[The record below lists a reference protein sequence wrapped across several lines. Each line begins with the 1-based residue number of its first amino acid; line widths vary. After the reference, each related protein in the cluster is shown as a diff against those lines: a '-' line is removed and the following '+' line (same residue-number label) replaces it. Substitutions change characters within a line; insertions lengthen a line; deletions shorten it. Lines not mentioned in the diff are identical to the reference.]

1 MAAEWCRL
9 RYACHMISRHFIHLS
24 TSRESGRLLLSLMA
38 VVVAFTLLLFT
49 LTLDRTDTDGVSE
62 YTQAEFMLSAAGH
75 PPAFGDK
82 RWRPLTMPD
91 LWWHRGEMADSGW
104 YRLHIPA
111 AHIPETLQGIYLFR
125 LHMNAAVYFNGE
137 LLGDGGSMAE
147 PLARNWNR
155 PLYFNVPRPL
165 WRVGDNELLINLRTY
180 PGFGMMAAPQ
190 IAADSLLKPRY
201 LWRQFLQNEL
211 SFAFTLMLTLV
222 GVYVLGLWI
231 KRKHDRAYLWF
242 AFSCFCWTF
251 FNSSLFV
258 RYPLF
263 NPEIYQKL
271 THVALDLWMVFLV
284 GFMHRYLGLIRAK
297 FEYSLFGVQA
307 LFGLVFMALPMTRGY
322 SITHLAHALTLAL
335 ALYLAVLAW
344 RNWHRH
350 PDLKSLTM
358 ALVFALLVFAGL
370 HDWLMENPLPGL
382 IPWEALTAMWRN
394 QFHFLFF
401 MVPVLILFVTWH
413 LTQRFV
419 TALNETERLNRELEA
434 RVAAAQRELAASFE
448 ARRALERAQA
458 ATGERE
464 RIYRNL
470 HDDVGAKLLGLVIS
484 AQRAC
489 LPREADL
496 ARSALQDLRDVVSRS
511 AQSVTPLRD
520 LLADLRDE
528 TEQRVKAAGLVLG
541 WIFPVYETD
550 MPVSADAALN
560 LSRILREAV
569 TNVLRHAGASRM
581 DVVTRLNQN
590 RFLLEVIDNGAGCPV
605 ADVKPHRGMTGM
617 QARAKA
623 LGGGLTWAEIS
634 SGGCKVT
641 LDIPVAGLLPATQ
654 E

>member
-1 MAAEWCRL
+1 MSLLAMVVGVA
-9 RYACHMISRHFIHLS
+9 
-24 TSRESGRLLLSLMA
+24 LLLA
-38 VVVAFTLLLFT
+38 T
-49 LTLDRTDTDGVSE
+49 LTLARTDTDGVRE
-62 YTQAEFMLSAAGH
+62 YTQSEFMLGAVGY

-82 RWRPLTMPD
+82 HWRPLSMPD
-91 LWWHRGEMADSGW
+91 LWWHRHEVADSGW
-104 YRLHIPA
+104 YRINIPAEHIPD
-111 AHIPETLQGIYLFR
+111 TLQGIYLFR

-155 PLYFNVPRPL
+155 PLYFNVPHSL

-190 IAADSLLKPRY
+190 IASDTVLKPRY

-211 SFAFTLMLTLV
+211 SLAFTLMLTLV
-222 GVYVLGLWI
+222 GLYIFGLWV
-231 KRKHDRAYLWF
+231 KRGHDRAYLWF
-242 AFSCFCWTF
+242 SLSCFCWAF
-251 FNSSLFV
+251 FNSSLFL
-258 RYPLF
+258 RYPPF

-271 THVALDLWMVFLV
+271 THVALDFWMVFLV
-284 GFMHRYLGLIRAK
+284 GFMHRYLGAIRAK
-297 FEYSLFGVQA
+297 FEYLLFGVQA
-307 LFGLVFMALPMTRGY
+307 LCGLVFMALPMTRGY
-322 SITHLAHALTLAL
+322 SITHLSHALTLAL

-344 RNWHRH
+344 RNWQKR
-350 PDLKSLTM
+350 PDIESLTM
-358 ALVFALLVFAGL
+358 SLVFALLVFAGL

-382 IPWEALTAMWRN
+382 ISWEMLTAMWRN

-401 MVPVLILFVTWH
+401 MVPVLILFVAWH

-419 TALNETERLNRELEA
+419 IALNETERLNRELEA

-448 ARRALERAQA
+448 ARRILERAQA

-464 RIYRNL
+464 RIYRDL

-484 AQRAC
+484 AQRAS

-511 AQSVTPLRD
+511 AQSITPLRD

-528 TEQRVKAAGLVLG
+528 TEQRVKAAGLVLEWG
-541 WIFPVYETD
+541 FPVHEND
-550 MPVSADAALN
+550 VPVSADAALN

-569 TNVLRHAGASRM
+569 TNVLRHAGASHIT
-581 DVVTRLNQN
+581 VVTRLNQH

-605 ADVKPHRGMTGM
+605 SDVKPHRGMTGM
-617 QARAKA
+617 QVRAKT
-623 LGGGLTWAEIS
+623 LGGCLNWTEIAPN
-634 SGGCKVT
+634 GCKVT
-641 LDIPVAGLLPATQ
+641 LDIPLAGLVSATQ
-654 E
+654 G